1 MRKNLNSSDRTSKM
15 IAYMLIGLTIL
26 FTVCGQLL
34 VKAGM
39 IKVGPFAGELKTLPI
54 YVFKALTNVKVFA
67 GLLLAVFAALTWMGA
82 ISKLKISFAYP
93 FMSLAIVLVLALS
106 GIVFRERVPVS
117 RWIGVAI
124 VCVGLIVSAL

>member
-1 MRKNLNSSDRTSKM
+1 M
-15 IAYMLIGLTIL
+15 IAYILIGLTIA

-39 IKVGPFAGELKTLPI
+39 IKIGSFAGELKTLPSYI
-54 YVFKALTNVKVFA
+54 FKALINLKVLA
-67 GLLLAVFAALTWMGA
+67 GLLLAVLAALTWMGA
-82 ISKLKISFAYP
+82 ISRLKISVAYP

-106 GIVFRERVPVS
+106 GVIFGEKVPLS

-124 VCVGLIVSAL
+124 VCVGLIISAL

>member
-1 MRKNLNSSDRTSKM
+1 M
-15 IAYMLIGLTIL
+15 IAYILIGLTIL

-39 IKVGPFAGELKTLPI
+39 IKVGPFVGEITLLPS
-54 YVFKALTNVKVFA
+54 YLFRSLTNLKVFS

-106 GIVFRERVPVS
+106 GIIFGEKVPLS